1 MLGQLI
7 KSLDT
12 DDQLFNLLHVFF
24 LNEGNAN
31 TTTKAKLKR
40 LKIREYTN
48 IYIALLNI
56 YIYSLK

>member
-12 DDQLFNLLHVFF
+12 DDQLFNL
-24 LNEGNAN
+24 

>member
-12 DDQLFNLLHVFF
+12 DDQLFNL
-24 LNEGNAN
+24 

-48 IYIALLNI
+48 ILHCTAEHLHIF
-56 YIYSLK
+56 S